1 VDWYFEDKPTK
12 GMTNKGPVLRER
24 VYKAQKSRNYNEE
37 LAETYIAVL
46 SGIHFIPVVVGSIP
60 SIANFFLFFSFF
72 SIFFHF
78 FLIFFLIFLKN
89 LIPSIQIHP
98 EYSNPIGF
106 NQSQGPKVSPS
117 KPTKK
122 QKRAQH
128 KPNTQATTQQQTNQ
142 QPNNT
147 PPCPLL
153 PSHQNQNDQVGFS
166 FHHVQPDDLMTH
178 TTPASVRPLT

>member
-60 SIANFFLFFSFF
+60 SIAYFFLFFSFF

-106 NQSQGPKVSPS
+106 NQSQGPKVSL
-117 KPTKK
+117 KTNQKA
-122 QKRAQH
+122 KRAQH
-128 KPNTQATTQQQTNQ
+128 KPNNKHLNKQQRNNKPTTQQ
-142 QPNNT
+142 
-147 PPCPLL
+147 
-153 PSHQNQNDQVGFS
+153 
-166 FHHVQPDDLMTH
+166 H
-178 TTPASVRPLT
+178 TTLLSAISSKSKRPSRFLVPSRST

>member
-122 QKRAQH
+122 QTS
-128 KPNTQATTQQQTNQ
+128 PTQAKHASNNATTNQPTTQQHT
-142 QPNNT
+142 T
-147 PPCPLL
+147 L
-153 PSHQNQNDQVGFS
+153 PSAAIS
-166 FHHVQPDDLMTH
+166 
-178 TTPASVRPLT
+178 SKSKRPSRFLVPSRST